1 MVFFDSDKL
10 RLITF
15 FKSNPTLWDDMS
27 GKDGKKE
34 KATTRLVETFEY
46 KYTATE
52 LFAMWKSPRS
62 SFLRELREFKRLL
75 GNNVA

>member
-1 MVFFDSDKL
+1 
-10 RLITF
+10 
-15 FKSNPTLWDDMS
+15 MS